1 MGFLR
6 HDTNNIVLDA
16 VLTDHGRKALSNND
30 GSFSVVKFSLSDEEI
45 DYSIIKKYGRNVG
58 KEKIEK
64 NTPVFEAL
72 TTNKLAQKNTLIGT
86 QSYLTYFPKV
96 SIEANTSTYDSTV
109 NAVTLGTDVSS
120 LAINIEQSWGAEG
133 SIPIELRNA
142 EFIVSV
148 NNKFLELQAEDVDTL
163 NSDSVATYR
172 ISASSSQSNTS
183 GGGRSSFTIK
193 RRSNLST
200 SMFSSFGVDSVIRTF
215 VTVKGQQDGA
225 ELHFEVIINK

>member
-16 VLTDHGRKALSNND
+16 VLTDYGRKALSNND

-45 DYSIIKKYGRNVG
+45 DYSIIEKYGRNVG

-64 NTPVFEAL
+64 NTPIFEAL

-96 SIEANTSTYDSTV
+96 SIEANTSTYDSTA
-109 NAVTLGTDVSS
+109 NAVTLATDISS
-120 LAINIEQSWGAEG
+120 LTVNIEQAWSAEG

-148 NNKFLELQAEDVDTL
+148 NNTFLELKGEDIDTL
-163 NSDSVATYR
+163 NTDAIATYR
-172 ISASSSQSNTS
+172 VSASSSQTNTS
-183 GGGRSSFTIK
+183 AGGRASFTLS
-193 RRSNLST
+193 RRANLST
-200 SMFSSFGVDSVIRTF
+200 SLFSIYGVDSVIRTF
-215 VTVKGQQDGA
+215 VTCTGAQDGS